1 MLRASK
7 FCCLLLTFLLS
18 LQVVASEHKGTQ
30 KRIEEL
36 LADPEAAKAVWG
48 IEVVD
53 LGSGKTVYSLN
64 ADKLFIPASN
74 TKLFTT
80 GAVLAL
86 IGPEYRFRT
95 TLESMGTVDRYGR
108 LSGDLV
114 IVGRGDPNLSGR
126 TLPYNL
132 RTERNMPPVRVLEE
146 LADQLLARGVKVID
160 GDLVA
165 DDSYF
170 LFQRYSEGWA
180 QDDLLW
186 AWGAPVSA
194 LTVNDSVMFVSV
206 MPADHIGERAYVSIA
221 PFADYY
227 RIENRVTTTPAGTE
241 PRKLLINREPGSNQL
256 TIWGTIPLGD
266 PGATEALAI
275 EDPAEFAAK
284 LMRSLL
290 EKRGIVVYGRVRTQH
305 AELSSLYT
313 FHATAMAS
321 AGGGTDAVVPPLTPL
336 RNVLADH
343 QSMPLV
349 QDLKVINKVSQNLHA
364 ELILRL
370 LGRDRGRSGTVEGG
384 LEVMQSWL
392 LLAGIRTDEYVFH
405 DGSGLSRENLVTPHA
420 VVKLLS
426 FIARQ
431 PWGATYLDTLPVGGM
446 DGSLAERFKTPST
459 LGRVQAK
466 TGALSHVNALSGYLT
481 TLKGERLAFSIIVN
495 NHLLN
500 SHKASETID
509 DIVTAL
515 VEGPP
520 KH

>member
-1 MLRASK
+1 MPRASK

-18 LQVVASEHKGTQ
+18 LQVAAADRKGAQ

-36 LADPEAAKAVWG
+36 LAAPDMAKAVWG

-86 IGPEYRFRT
+86 IGPEYRFHT
-95 TLESMGTVDRYGR
+95 TLESTGTIDRYGR

-126 TLPYNL
+126 ALPYNL
-132 RTERNMPPVRVLEE
+132 RTERKLPPLRVLEE
-146 LADQLLARGVKVID
+146 LADQLVARGVKMID

-170 LFQRYSEGWA
+170 LFQRYGEGWA

-186 AWGAPVSA
+186 ASGAPVSA
-194 LTVNDSVMFVSV
+194 LTINDNVIFVSV
-206 MPADHIGERAYVSIA
+206 MPADHRGERAYVSIA

-227 RIENRVTTTPAGTE
+227 RIENRVTTTPAGSE
-241 PRKLLINREPGSNQL
+241 PRKLLINREPGSDQL

-266 PGATEALAI
+266 AGATEALAI
-275 EDPAEFAAK
+275 EEPAEFAAK
-284 LMRSLL
+284 LMRGLL
-290 EKRGIVVYGRVRTQH
+290 EKRGIVVYGQVRTEH
-305 AELSSLYT
+305 AKLSSLYT

-321 AGGGTDAVVPPLTPL
+321 AGGGTDAVPPPLMPL
-336 RNVLADH
+336 RSVLADH
-343 QSMPLV
+343 QSMPLA

-370 LGRDRGRSGTVEGG
+370 LGRERGRNGTIEGG
-384 LEVMQSWL
+384 LEVMRGWL
-392 LLAGIRTDEYVFH
+392 LLADIQPDEYVFH
-405 DGSGLSRENLVTPHA
+405 DGSGLSRENLATPHA

-431 PWGATYLDTLPVGGM
+431 PWGATYLDTLPVGGV
-446 DGSLAERFKTPST
+446 DCSLAERFNTPST

-481 TLKGERLAFSIIVN
+481 TLKGERLAFSILVN

-500 SHKASETID
+500 SRKASETID
-509 DIVTAL
+509 EIVTAL
-515 VEGPP
+515 VESPA
-520 KH
+520 H

>member
-18 LQVVASEHKGTQ
+18 LQVVASDHKATQ
-30 KRIEEL
+30 KRIEQL
-36 LADPEAAKAVWG
+36 LAEPDVAKAVWG

-53 LGSGKTVYSLN
+53 LLNGKTVYSLN

-80 GAVLAL
+80 AVVLSL
-86 IGPEYRFRT
+86 IGPEYRFHT
-95 TLESMGTVDRYGR
+95 TLESTGTIDHYGR
-108 LSGDLV
+108 LAGDLV

-132 RTERNMPPVRVLEE
+132 RTERKMPPVGVLEE
-146 LADQLLARGVKVID
+146 LADQLVARGVKVID

-170 LFQRYSEGWA
+170 LFQRYGEGWA

-186 AWGAPVSA
+186 EWGAPVSA
-194 LTVNDSVMFVSV
+194 LTINDSVMFVSV
-206 MPADHIGERAYVSIA
+206 MPADRIGERAFVSIS

-227 RIENRVTTTPAGTE
+227 RIENRVATTPAGSE
-241 PRKLLINREPGSNQL
+241 PRKLFINREPGSNQL

-275 EDPAEFAAK
+275 EDPAEFAGK
-284 LMRSLL
+284 LMRDLL

-313 FHATAMAS
+313 FHATATAS
-321 AGGGTDAVVPPLTPL
+321 AGGGTDAVPPPLLPL

-343 QSMPLV
+343 QSVPLG

-370 LGRDRGRSGTVEGG
+370 LGREWGRNGTVDGG
-384 LEVMQSWL
+384 LEVMRGWL
-392 LLAGIRTDEYVFH
+392 LQFDLRPDEYVFH
-405 DGSGLSRENLVTPHA
+405 DGSGLSR
-420 VVKLLS
+420 
-426 FIARQ
+426 
-431 PWGATYLDTLPVGGM
+431 
-446 DGSLAERFKTPST
+446 
-459 LGRVQAK
+459 
-466 TGALSHVNALSGYLT
+466 
-481 TLKGERLAFSIIVN
+481 
-495 NHLLN
+495 
-500 SHKASETID
+500 
-509 DIVTAL
+509 
-515 VEGPP
+515 
-520 KH
+520 

>member
-1 MLRASK
+1 MLPASK
-7 FCCLLLTFLLS
+7 FYCFLLTILLS
-18 LQVVASEHKGTQ
+18 LQVFAADHKSTQ

-36 LADPEAAKAVWG
+36 LASPDAVKAVWG
-48 IEVVD
+48 IEVTD
-53 LGSGKTVYSLN
+53 LGSGKTIYSLN

-80 GAVLAL
+80 AAVLAL

-95 TLESMGTVDRYGR
+95 TLESTGTLDRYGR
-108 LSGDLV
+108 LSGDLM

-126 TLPYNL
+126 TLPYDL
-132 RTERNMPPVRVLEE
+132 RTERKMPPIRVLEE
-146 LADQLLARGVKVID
+146 LADQLLARGLKVVD

-170 LFQRYSEGWA
+170 ILQRYGEGWA

-186 AWGAPVSA
+186 GWGAPVSA
-194 LTVNDSVMFVSV
+194 LTINDNSMFVTV

-241 PRKLLINREPGSNQL
+241 PRKLFINREPGSNQL
-256 TIWGTIPLGD
+256 TLWGSIPLGD
-266 PGATEALAI
+266 PGATESLAI
-275 EDPAEFAAK
+275 DDPAEFTAR

-305 AELSSLYT
+305 AEMSSLYT
-313 FHATAMAS
+313 FHATATAS
-321 AGGGTDAVVPPLTPL
+321 AGGGTDVVAPPLMPL
-336 RNVLADH
+336 RNVLAEH

-349 QDLKVINKVSQNLHA
+349 LDLKVTNKVSQNLHA

-370 LGRDRGRSGTVEGG
+370 LGRERGRSGTVEGG
-384 LEVMQSWL
+384 LEVMRNWL
-392 LLAGIRTDEYVFH
+392 YLAGIQPDEYVFY

-446 DGSLAERFKTPST
+446 DGSLGGRFNTAST
-459 LGRVQAK
+459 SGRVQAK

-481 TLKGERLAFSIIVN
+481 TQKGDRLAFSIIVN

-520 KH
+520 EH

>member
-1 MLRASK
+1 MPRASK
-7 FCCLLLTFLLS
+7 FCGLLLTFLLS
-18 LQVVASEHKGTQ
+18 VQVVAADYKGAQ

-36 LADPEAAKAVWG
+36 LADPDVAKAVWG

-95 TLESMGTVDRYGR
+95 TLESTGAVDRYGR

-126 TLPYNL
+126 TLPFNL
-132 RTERNMPPVRVLEE
+132 RTERKMPPLRVLEE
-146 LADQLLARGVKVID
+146 LADQLVARGVKVID

-170 LFQRYSEGWA
+170 ILQRYGEGWA

-186 AWGAPVSA
+186 GWGAPVSA
-194 LTVNDSVMFVSV
+194 LTINDSVMFVSV
-206 MPADHIGERAYVSIA
+206 MPAEHIGERAYVSIA

-227 RIENRVTTTPAGTE
+227 RIDNRVTTSPATE
-241 PRKLLINREPGSNQL
+241 PRKLLINREPGSNHL
-256 TIWGTIPLGD
+256 TIWGSIPLGD

-275 EDPAEFAAK
+275 DDPAEFAAK
-284 LMRSLL
+284 LMRGLL
-290 EKRGIVVYGRVRTQH
+290 EKRGIVVYGRVRAQH
-305 AELSSLYT
+305 AEPSSLYT
-313 FHATAMAS
+313 FHATAIAS
-321 AGGGTDAVVPPLTPL
+321 AGGGTDTVPPPL
-336 RNVLADH
+336 MPPRSVLADH
-343 QSMPLV
+343 PSAPLV

-370 LGRDRGRSGTVEGG
+370 LGHERGRSGTAEGG
-384 LEVMQSWL
+384 LEVMRNWL
-392 LLAGIRTDEYVFH
+392 LQAGIQPDEYVFY

-426 FIARQ
+426 YIASQ

-446 DGSLAERFKTPST
+446 DGSLAERFKAPPT

-481 TLKGERLAFSIIVN
+481 NLKGERLAFSIIVN

-500 SHKASETID
+500 SHKATETID

-515 VEGPP
+515 VESPP

>member
-1 MLRASK
+1 
-7 FCCLLLTFLLS
+7 
-18 LQVVASEHKGTQ
+18 
-30 KRIEEL
+30 
-36 LADPEAAKAVWG
+36 
-48 IEVVD
+48 
-53 LGSGKTVYSLN
+53 
-64 ADKLFIPASN
+64 
-74 TKLFTT
+74 
-80 GAVLAL
+80 
-86 IGPEYRFRT
+86 
-95 TLESMGTVDRYGR
+95 
-108 LSGDLV
+108 
-114 IVGRGDPNLSGR
+114 
-126 TLPYNL
+126 
-132 RTERNMPPVRVLEE
+132 MPPVGVLEE
-146 LADQLLARGVKVID
+146 LADQLVARGVKVID

-170 LFQRYSEGWA
+170 LFQRYGEGWA

-186 AWGAPVSA
+186 EWGAPVSA
-194 LTVNDSVMFVSV
+194 LTINDSVMFVSV
-206 MPADHIGERAYVSIA
+206 MPADRIGERAFVSIS

-227 RIENRVTTTPAGTE
+227 RIENRVATTPAGSE
-241 PRKLLINREPGSNQL
+241 PRKLFINREPGSNQL

-275 EDPAEFAAK
+275 EDPAEFAGK
-284 LMRSLL
+284 LMRDLL

-313 FHATAMAS
+313 FHATATAS
-321 AGGGTDAVVPPLTPL
+321 AGGGTDAVPPPLLPL

-343 QSMPLV
+343 QSVPLG

-370 LGRDRGRSGTVEGG
+370 LGREWGRNGTVDGG
-384 LEVMQSWL
+384 LEVMRGWL
-392 LLAGIRTDEYVFH
+392 LQFDLRPDEYVFH

-426 FIARQ
+426 FVAGQR
-431 PWGATYLDTLPVGGM
+431 WGATYLDTLPVGGI

-481 TLKGERLAFSIIVN
+481 TLNGDRLVFSIIVN

-500 SHKASETID
+500 SHKVSETID
-509 DIVTAL
+509 EIVTAL
-515 VEGPP
+515 VESSP